1 MLAPFMEL
9 GSPAVGIIGG
19 GMRRLAADGRA
30 GSEGGSDAARP
41 AEDEVLGGEE
51 PDVRDQGGDWREG

>member
-1 MLAPFMEL
+1 
-9 GSPAVGIIGG
+9 
-19 GMRRLAADGRA
+19 MRRLAADGRA